1 MNRTKSNK
9 EVAQKRGGGFKVPHT
24 LVIISAIIL
33 LVAVATYLV
42 PGGAYEKIVNE
53 AGKTVVVDGS
63 FKYVESKPQG
73 VFDVLQAPIQG
84 IIEGAEIIAFL
95 FIVGGAF
102 NIITKTKAIDF
113 GIMRIVNVFK
123 GKEIFIIPI
132 IFFMFSLGGAVF
144 GMTEEAIPFIA
155 MMIPLTLVLGYDS
168 IVAVAITYLACNTG
182 FAAAMLNPFNVGIAQ
197 SIAEIPM
204 YSGIEYRTLIWL
216 VSTLVAIGFIMIYA
230 NKIKKNPKLSPVY
243 ESDQKKRQ
251 NLTDFESQDDQFLF
265 SHKIILLLIALCMG
279 TIVWGV
285 LAKGFWI
292 PQIAAVFLVTGLLAG
307 IVGKLSLDEMA
318 DAFILG
324 AKDMI
329 GAAIM
334 LGFARSIVIL
344 AENAGIID
352 TILFHLAQVLG
363 SISGMLASYLMLPV
377 QMFINFFI
385 SSGSGQAALTM
396 PILAP
401 LGDLIGISR
410 QLTVLIFQLGDGFS
424 NAMFPT
430 SGILIAC
437 IGVAGIPYAKWLKW
451 ILPLQGILFALGI
464 AFITIAQVIGWS

>member
-1 MNRTKSNK
+1 MNLTKSNK

-216 VSTLVAIGFIMIYA
+216 VSTLVTIGFIMIYA

>member
-144 GMTEEAIPFIA
+144 GM
-155 MMIPLTLVLGYDS
+155 
-168 IVAVAITYLACNTG
+168 
-182 FAAAMLNPFNVGIAQ
+182 Q
-197 SIAEIPM
+197 
-204 YSGIEYRTLIWL
+204 
-216 VSTLVAIGFIMIYA
+216 
-230 NKIKKNPKLSPVY
+230 
-243 ESDQKKRQ
+243 
-251 NLTDFESQDDQFLF
+251 
-265 SHKIILLLIALCMG
+265 
-279 TIVWGV
+279 
-285 LAKGFWI
+285 
-292 PQIAAVFLVTGLLAG
+292 
-307 IVGKLSLDEMA
+307 
-318 DAFILG
+318 
-324 AKDMI
+324 
-329 GAAIM
+329 
-334 LGFARSIVIL
+334 
-344 AENAGIID
+344 
-352 TILFHLAQVLG
+352 
-363 SISGMLASYLMLPV
+363 
-377 QMFINFFI
+377 
-385 SSGSGQAALTM
+385 
-396 PILAP
+396 
-401 LGDLIGISR
+401 
-410 QLTVLIFQLGDGFS
+410 
-424 NAMFPT
+424 
-430 SGILIAC
+430 
-437 IGVAGIPYAKWLKW
+437 
-451 ILPLQGILFALGI
+451 
-464 AFITIAQVIGWS
+464 

>member
-1 MNRTKSNK
+1 MNLTKSNK

-216 VSTLVAIGFIMIYA
+216 VSTLVTIGFIMIYA

-363 SISGMLASYLMLPV
+363 RISGMLASYLMLPV

>member
-42 PGGAYEKIVNE
+42 PGGAYEKMVNE